1 VASTI
6 KIKRSSVAGRIPTT
20 SDISAGEL
28 AINTKDKR
36 IYSSNG
42 SAVFGF
48 TNEYLQVANASAT
61 YLTKNNPIITGTLTA
76 NGSIGSNGYYLRST
90 GSGIQWAPAPSGG
103 GGGGGISVTT
113 KALDQLLGTD
123 TVVIGVSGEGGGGG
137 GSATISSGDLFI
149 GSMLLG
155 GM

>member
-6 KIKRSSVAGRIPTT
+6 KIKRSSVAGKLPTT
-20 SDISAGEL
+20 SDIATGEL
-28 AINTKDKR
+28 AVNTKDKR

-103 GGGGGISVTT
+103 GGISVTT